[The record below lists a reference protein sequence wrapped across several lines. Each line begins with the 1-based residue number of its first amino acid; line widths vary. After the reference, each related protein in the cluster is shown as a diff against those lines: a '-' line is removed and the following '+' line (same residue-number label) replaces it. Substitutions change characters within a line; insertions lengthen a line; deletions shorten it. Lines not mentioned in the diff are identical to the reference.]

1 MAALSGSWN
10 AFQCAN
16 LGYGEILRPLQRELP
31 DQILVLDGLG
41 ALGLAAELIERHCT
55 QDERDRHVYRLA
67 ISKELKFLQVPTKL
81 WPIVIHMP
89 SRMSRA
95 EALLEQTQFKQ
106 SIDPECTHALQD
118 PFKTSVFRIEYPALP
133 SLNVG
138 PTLTVAC
145 HLRYVQNPFHH
156 SLVASYTD
164 PTGSVFLYATWPLV
178 AVQAL
183 ILGADTTDA
192 KGICSALTL
201 VRWALSL
208 GRDEIDGAHAYAAA
222 RRPHAR
228 PAHMS
233 VTEAIRHAVDGTLLC
248 EEGDAAMD
256 VWLARFEDGIPEEA
270 AMFEWSANGHARAH
284 YGEEAL
290 LHQQY
295 TQLCDRLKPVFFD
308 AKRRYAD
315 IRAQRSLAK
324 REFLPA
330 ARRASER
337 SIVFA

>member
-1 MAALSGSWN
+1 
-10 AFQCAN
+10 
-16 LGYGEILRPLQRELP
+16 
-31 DQILVLDGLG
+31 
-41 ALGLAAELIERHCT
+41 
-55 QDERDRHVYRLA
+55 
-67 ISKELKFLQVPTKL
+67 
-81 WPIVIHMP
+81 MP

-118 PFKTSVFRIEYPALP
+118 PFKVRTALLSLSSRAESVSSRSRAPPQTSVFRIEYPALP

-222 RRPHAR
+222 GRPHAR

-295 TQLCDRLKPVFFD
+295 TQLCDRLKPVFIVRLPFH
-308 AKRRYAD
+308 RPS
-315 IRAQRSLAK
+315 SL
-324 REFLPA
+324 
-330 ARRASER
+330 
-337 SIVFA
+337 VH